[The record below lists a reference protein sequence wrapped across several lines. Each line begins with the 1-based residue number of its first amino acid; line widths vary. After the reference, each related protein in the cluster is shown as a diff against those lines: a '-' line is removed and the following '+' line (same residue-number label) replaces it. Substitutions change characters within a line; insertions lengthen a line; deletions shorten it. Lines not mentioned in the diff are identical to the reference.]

1 MRAFLPIDFEFSSDL
16 SVKKLHKIFNKMLS
30 INQHP
35 FLRMTI

>member
-16 SVKKLHKIFNKMLS
+16 WVKKLHKIFNKVLN

-35 FLRMTI
+35 F

>member
-16 SVKKLHKIFNKMLS
+16 LVKKLHKIFNKVLS

-35 FLRMTI
+35 F